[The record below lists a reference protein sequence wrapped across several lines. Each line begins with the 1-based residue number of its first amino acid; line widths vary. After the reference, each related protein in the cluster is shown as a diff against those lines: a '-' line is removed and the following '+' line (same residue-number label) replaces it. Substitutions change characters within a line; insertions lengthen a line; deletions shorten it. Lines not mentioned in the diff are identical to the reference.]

1 MEEIPLS
8 YILQRRWL
16 HWIRNSSLFIIT
28 VVTAEVGSE
37 FMLSSAEEK
46 KKQSF
51 FSRPLHFSF
60 LTGKSLINI
69 EDKETMT
76 KTCLKLMI
84 GVS

>member
-1 MEEIPLS
+1 VEEIPLS

-46 KKQSF
+46 KNKAF
-51 FSRPLHFSF
+51 FLDHYTLVF
-60 LTGKSLINI
+60 
-69 EDKETMT
+69 
-76 KTCLKLMI
+76 
-84 GVS
+84 